1 MLLNKI
7 CKDFPLKLSPQ
18 ASELNSSSLM
28 EKMQIGPP
36 TPFPQPLGSGQLMRF
51 ACHLSAMSVTA
62 EAITERGERVSE
74 GKDHSRWEKYGETG
88 LSQACPLEISVPPGA
103 AVSQMRGVLV
113 ADVWWLYFS
122 SLKPPCLADR
132 ELEKKDLVSVF
143 IPFTHLKFKKQLLYT
158 LTE

>member
-51 ACHLSAMSVTA
+51 ACLLPGTSVSIETIHR
-62 EAITERGERVSE
+62 EGSVRIRKSVSE
-74 GKDHSRWEKYGETG
+74 GKDHPRRDSRGENA
-88 LSQACPLEISVPPGA
+88 LSQACPLLRSQLVPPRT
-103 AVSQMRGVLV
+103 AVSRMGGRHCVGGPHTVTALLQ
-113 ADVWWLYFS
+113 
-122 SLKPPCLADR
+122 
-132 ELEKKDLVSVF
+132 
-143 IPFTHLKFKKQLLYT
+143 FKAAMLGG
-158 LTE
+158 